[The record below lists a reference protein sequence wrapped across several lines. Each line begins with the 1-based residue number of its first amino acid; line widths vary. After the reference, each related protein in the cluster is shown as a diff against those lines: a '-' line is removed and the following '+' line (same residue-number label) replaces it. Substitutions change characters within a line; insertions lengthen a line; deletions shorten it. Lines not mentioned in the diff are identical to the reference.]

1 MKCEDFL
8 PDLETGSL
16 WRKMRARRHAARCPR
31 CASVYAAFRAVKIRL
46 ATPEPLSR
54 SAREIW
60 IRAAVNTPVQV
71 ERQVSWAPA
80 MACLAAAACLLIVFI
95 GPAVWRPNEDIG
107 GGRTQDIVTTSGTTV
122 IEVNPIGEFSELAD
136 AAVRLDDELESLQ
149 KLAQHRD
156 VQREVL
162 LALNR
167 YQTW

>member
-16 WRKMRARRHAARCPR
+16 WRRIRARRHAAHCPR

-54 SAREIW
+54 SAHEIW
-60 IRAAVNTPVQV
+60 NQAAIDAPVQFQRPV
-71 ERQVSWAPA
+71 RWAPA
-80 MACLAAAACLLIVFI
+80 VAGLAAAACLLIVFI
-95 GPAVWRPNEDIG
+95 GPAVWGPTGKIG
-107 GGRTQDIVTTSGTTV
+107 GGGTQDTVTTSRTTV
-122 IEVNPIGEFSELAD
+122 IEVDLLGEFSELAD

-149 KLAQHRD
+149 TLAQRRD
-156 VQREVL
+156 AQRDVL